1 MVAAKSV
8 ARRYSFQLFSAWAE
22 PFEVQSRYSDK
33 MWKHT
38 KSKVMDSKDTRRE
51 EIRREHGLPEEEA
64 RRLRADGK
72 VRHNNSTRKVNRLWL
87 WLGVLILVFILLW
100 WLYSIGT
107 FEALT
112 GVANG

>member
-1 MVAAKSV
+1 MKKATRLLALLLAA
-8 ARRYSFQLFSAWAE
+8 L
-22 PFEVQSRYSDK
+22 
-33 MWKHT
+33 
-38 KSKVMDSKDTRRE
+38 
-51 EIRREHGLPEEEA
+51 
-64 RRLRADGK
+64 
-72 VRHNNSTRKVNRLWL
+72 RHNNSTRKVNRLWL